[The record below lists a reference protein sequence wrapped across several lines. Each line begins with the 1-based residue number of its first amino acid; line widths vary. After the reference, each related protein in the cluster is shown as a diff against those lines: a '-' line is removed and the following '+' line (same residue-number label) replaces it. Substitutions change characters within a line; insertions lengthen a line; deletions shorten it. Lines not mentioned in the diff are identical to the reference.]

1 MLLSVGY
8 ANQSVK
14 LTLFVLVRYCE
25 TSACIYSSLF
35 MLHYSNNYFILFLLN
50 IAINLDAASANY

>member
-35 MLHYSNNYFILFLLN
+35 ILRYSINSFIQDLLN
-50 IAINLDAASANY
+50 IAINLDAVSANY